1 MRSGGN
7 LGKKPRGGGARH
19 VVEVAAMVAPN
30 RRSGAVSSAR
40 EGPRELVERAGRVRV
55 LELG

>member
-1 MRSGGN
+1 VEAIWA
-7 LGKKPRGGGARH
+7 KKTRGGGARH
-19 VVEVAAMVAPN
+19 VVEMAAMVAPN

>member
-1 MRSGGN
+1 VEAIWA
-7 LGKKPRGGGARH
+7 KKTRGGGARH
-19 VVEVAAMVAPN
+19 VVEVAAMAAPN
-30 RRSGAVSSAR
+30 QRSGAVSSAR

>member
-1 MRSGGN
+1 
-7 LGKKPRGGGARH
+7 
-19 VVEVAAMVAPN
+19 
-30 RRSGAVSSAR
+30 VSSAR